1 MTPEMRELHVRVGR
15 LRRHDV
21 VAVNCRQMA
30 ALSQAAHDAAKG
42 QCEPYVNVEAGEII
56 QLLNRLAMA
65 EIEDVRPRAVHV
77 MHGSPD
83 PHSDEKAPE
92 PLTAATAR

>member
-30 ALSQAAHDAAKG
+30 ALAQAAHDAAKG

-77 MHGSPD
+77 MDSPD
-83 PHSDEKAPE
+83 RTDEKAPE